1 MNWEVWSQLIVPQ
14 PAVFD
19 FWQEWAWKIFFP
31 KPSRWE
37 LTPINFSFKQ
47 RTRHTMMDL
56 SMNLRA
62 KEQVL
67 LYTSLFMVTRK
78 WKQICVYEGS
88 RAIFSFQLSSWSANA
103 VLFLGSSACLW
114 RDGDLAQWEAESQ
127 SISSRHVSMWEV
139 FSADCRLQKFIKFL
153 QNCYNK
159 HLLAGFIA
167 I

>member
-19 FWQEWAWKIFFP
+19 FWQEWAWKIFSP
-31 KPSRWE
+31 NLPDENSLPSISASSRG
-37 LTPINFSFKQ
+37 PG
-47 RTRHTMMDL
+47 TMMDL

-88 RAIFSFQLSSWSANA
+88 LSIFSFQLSSWSANA
-103 VLFLGSSACLW
+103 VLFWGSSACLW

-127 SISSRHVSMWEV
+127 SISPRHVSMWEV
-139 FSADCRLQKFIKFL
+139 FSADCRVQKFIKFL